1 MTDALEGN
9 SCIRAE
15 HLQKKFGRK
24 QVVYDVSFE
33 VKQGEVVGLL
43 GPNGAGKTT
52 AFYMVVGFLKLTGG
66 SLYLD
71 SKNISKMS
79 MYKRSHLG
87 ISYLPQESSIFRKL
101 TVEQNIYSLLEPRK
115 DITKKQKKEIM
126 EELIEDFS
134 LQRVRKQFGDTLSGG
149 ERRRTEIARSLTTN
163 PKFLLLDEPFAGLD
177 PIVVSDIKQMIS
189 ILVKRN
195 IGILITDH
203 NIRDTLQI
211 TDRAYIINQGHILVH
226 GSLDEILASDV
237 ARQIYL
243 GEDFSM

>member
-1 MTDALEGN
+1 
-9 SCIRAE
+9 
-15 HLQKKFGRK
+15 
-24 QVVYDVSFE
+24 
-33 VKQGEVVGLL
+33 
-43 GPNGAGKTT
+43 
-52 AFYMVVGFLKLTGG
+52 
-66 SLYLD
+66 
-71 SKNISKMS
+71 MS

-101 TVEQNIYSLLEPRK
+101 TVEQNIYSLLEPRR
-115 DITKKQKKEIM
+115 DINKKQKLQIM

-134 LQRVRKQFGDTLSGG
+134 LQRVRKQYGDTLSGG

-177 PIVVSDIKQMIS
+177 PIVVSDIKQMIE

-211 TDRAYIINQGHILVH
+211 TDRAYIINQGHILVE
-226 GSLDEILASDV
+226 GNLDEILQSDV
-237 ARQIYL
+237 ARTIYL